1 MLSNPYTPHML
12 QAAYT
17 VGGHSFN
24 AATIEYCLLKSKSTA
39 TRPHIVRISNLIFAA
54 QNCHY
59 LKIQYC
65 TRKNIHEFLASSCVL
80 LLYDLEGRR
89 IISKL
94 VVEADREV
102 N

>member
-1 MLSNPYTPHML
+1 M
-12 QAAYT
+12 
-17 VGGHSFN
+17 GGHSFN

-39 TRPHIVRISNLIFAA
+39 TRPHIVRISNLSFAA

-80 LLYDLEGRR
+80 LLLYDLEGRR

-102 N
+102 D